1 MPLNAG
7 GFPVNCRCAGTAPA
21 IFVVEDERLWEC
33 VRVSPGLC
41 PFGGMVDVDDEES
54 IYPYLFRFLIVE
66 ENVSNKQHSHM
77 LSHRGGPLSHSD

>member
-1 MPLNAG
+1 M
-7 GFPVNCRCAGTAPA
+7 
-21 IFVVEDERLWEC
+21 
-33 VRVSPGLC
+33 SPGLC

-66 ENVSNKQHSHM
+66 ENVLNKQHSHM